1 MKYAIIAAGEGSRL
15 REEGIEVPKPMVN
28 LRGEMLIERLIRIF
42 KSQGAEEISIII
54 NAHSPEL
61 RRYLEGVTEKDGL
74 INLIV
79 ETTPSS
85 AHSFYAILNNSCRP
99 FEELCLTTVD
109 TIFSEDV
116 FKGYIDDFNSRK
128 DIDALMAVTDY
139 VDDEKPLWVK
149 TDERNKILEF
159 SSCQKSERALVSGG
173 IYCLRKKALSVAF
186 SAMEQG
192 VERMRNYQQ
201 MLVERGCEVFAFNF
215 GKILDIDHAGD
226 IDKAE
231 CFIENQNKRVLC
243 VGRAKRFS
251 VGCEHKDKRLFDLIC
266 QALKKR
272 GMRVCVVEED
282 DLCKEH
288 LQGVCSVV
296 SMARG
301 KAATD
306 MLDYVCQSATEV
318 LNSPE
323 GVRNCSRERFNV
335 LLQDAGI
342 PIPRF
347 ILLKHRNISSIRRE
361 NFADCNSLWIKRAD
375 ARTMCAEDVVP
386 ARNDKELAD
395 YVDRMFARQID
406 HCLICENI
414 EGRLVKVYRIAESEF
429 LEYFFPSANKFSD
442 LENISGEFPDINRKF
457 LKRLSDK
464 VARVLKLCV
473 FGMDLIQTK
482 EGKFYVIDVNDFPSF
497 SDFALQAAEVI
508 CDKIEGLCNRKRM

>member
-15 REEGIEVPKPMVN
+15 REEGIEVPKPMVS

-61 RRYLEGVTEKDGL
+61 RRYLEGVIRRDSS

-85 AHSFYAILNNSCRP
+85 AHSFYAILNHSCRP
-99 FEELCLTTVD
+99 LEELCLTTVD
-109 TIFSEDV
+109 TIFSEEV
-116 FKGYIDDFNSRK
+116 FKSYIDDFNSRK
-128 DIDALMAVTDY
+128 DIDALMATTDY
-139 VDDEKPLWVK
+139 VDDEKPLWVR
-149 TDERNKILEF
+149 TDERNRILEF
-159 SSCQKSERALVSGG
+159 SSSQKSERALVSGG

-186 SAMEQG
+186 DAMEQG

-201 MLVERGCEVFAFNF
+201 MLVEKGCEVFAFNF

-231 CFIENQNKRVLC
+231 CFLESQNKRVLC
-243 VGRAKRFS
+243 IERAERFS
-251 VGCEHKDKRLFDLIC
+251 AGCEQKDKRFFDLVC
-266 QALKKR
+266 QALEKR
-272 GMRVCVVEED
+272 GMKVSAVGED
-282 DLCKEH
+282 FLSKEK
-288 LQGVCSVV
+288 LQQADCVV
-296 SMARG
+296 SMARSE
-301 KAATD
+301 AATD
-306 MLDYVCQSATEV
+306 MLNEVCQAKIGV
-318 LNSPE
+318 INSPE
-323 GVRNCSRERFNV
+323 GVRNCSRARLNT
-335 LLQDAGI
+335 LLQDMGI
-342 PIPRF
+342 AIPQFVVVSRGEAASDCVKG
-347 ILLKHRNISSIRRE
+347 LEDCSS
-361 NFADCNSLWIKRAD
+361 WWVKRAD
-375 ARTMCAEDVVP
+375 AQTMCAGDVVR
-386 ARNDKELAD
+386 ARSEKELARH
-395 YVDRMFARQID
+395 VEEMFARQID
-406 HCLICENI
+406 QCLVCEHIC
-414 EGRLVKVYRIAESEF
+414 GRLVKVYHIAESEF
-429 LEYFFPSANKFSD
+429 LEYFFPSADKFSD

-457 LKRLSDK
+457 LKQLSDK

>member
-61 RRYLEGVTEKDGL
+61 RRYLEGVTEKDGS

-116 FKGYIDDFNSRK
+116 FKSYIDDFNSRK

-186 SAMEQG
+186 SAMGQG

-272 GMRVCVVEED
+272 GMKVSAVGED
-282 DLCKEH
+282 DLSKEN
-288 LQGVCSVV
+288 LQQADCVV

-306 MLDYVCQSATEV
+306 MLSEVCQTKIEV
-318 LNSPE
+318 INSPE
-323 GVRNCSRERFNV
+323 GVRNCSRVRLNA
-335 LLQDAGI
+335 LLQDMGI
-342 PIPRF
+342 AIPQFVVVNRGETASDCGE
-347 ILLKHRNISSIRRE
+347 ILENCSS
-361 NFADCNSLWIKRAD
+361 WWVKRAD
-375 ARTMCAEDVVP
+375 AQTMCAGDVVR
-386 ARNDKELAD
+386 ARSEKELAR
-395 YVDRMFARQID
+395 YVEEMFARQID
-406 HCLICENI
+406 RCLICENI

-442 LENISGEFPDINRKF
+442 LENISGDFPDISKEF
-457 LKRLSDK
+457 LKQLSDK
-464 VARVLKLCV
+464 VARVLQLCV